1 MRAKLLTI
9 RDVADRLRV
18 SERTVRRWIANGDLA
33 VLRPGASGRL
43 VRIDPDDLSRFL
55 HRAPVGRSCP

>member
-9 RDVADRLRV
+9 RDVA
-18 SERTVRRWIANGDLA
+18 
-33 VLRPGASGRL
+33 GRL

-55 HRAPVGRSCP
+55 HRAPGGRPCP